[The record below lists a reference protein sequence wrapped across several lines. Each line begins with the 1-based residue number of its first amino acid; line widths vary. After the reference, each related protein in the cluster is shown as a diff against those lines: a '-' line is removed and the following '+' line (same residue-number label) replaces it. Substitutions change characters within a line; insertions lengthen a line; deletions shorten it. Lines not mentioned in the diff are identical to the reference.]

1 MPPAPSKSACY
12 RGSRRAAWVEMMCVV
27 DWSWAATEEEADERR
42 ARARELIGLQL
53 SSVVYVLIDYGQ
65 PDRPGGSRGPR
76 LVADT
81 TELAAPAWRCETFDW
96 ADYAVEFATTSG
108 RVFTVSWDQPGWHEG
123 IWIREARARGSAYQE
138 DANVAIWDVSQAG
151 RWNRYIGAV
160 ITDVVVHYRPWAPG
174 DGHWCSRITLHIDG
188 HPVHLLLGDADSGQQ
203 LVPAADNIAVLFP
216 PTQLPEWERYD
227 G

>member
-1 MPPAPSKSACY
+1 
-12 RGSRRAAWVEMMCVV
+12 
-27 DWSWAATEEEADERR
+27 
-42 ARARELIGLQL
+42 
-53 SSVVYVLIDYGQ
+53 
-65 PDRPGGSRGPR
+65 
-76 LVADT
+76 VADT

>member
-1 MPPAPSKSACY
+1 
-12 RGSRRAAWVEMMCVV
+12 
-27 DWSWAATEEEADERR
+27 
-42 ARARELIGLQL
+42 
-53 SSVVYVLIDYGQ
+53 
-65 PDRPGGSRGPR
+65 
-76 LVADT
+76 
-81 TELAAPAWRCETFDW
+81 
-96 ADYAVEFATTSG
+96 
-108 RVFTVSWDQPGWHEG
+108 
-123 IWIREARARGSAYQE
+123 
-138 DANVAIWDVSQAG
+138 
-151 RWNRYIGAV
+151 V